1 MKIDGDNKQLT
12 VFAAIFLLSGAAGL
26 IYEVVWERLLELYF
40 GVTNVSIILILSAY
54 MAGLGLG
61 SLAGGQL
68 SLLTKKPILL
78 YGLIELGVAIF
89 GILSP
94 SLIVWIGSATAG
106 SAYLQVFLI
115 SFAILLIPTFLMGM
129 TLPLLSRAFV
139 RRVERAGEIVG
150 LLYGINTLGAALGAL
165 LAGFVLI
172 GWMGLNGSTFFAC
185 GLNVLA
191 GFSALAIYQARTDV
205 DHPLAR
211 VRKAAQVRR
220 TRSIPT
226 YIPGYATILVVSG
239 VVGFLGLGY
248 EILWIRILAIVNKNT
263 VYGFPAILGI
273 FLIGL
278 ALGGYYFGKKADS
291 TRDVFGLFWKV
302 EAGVALTAGLSIL
315 VYYAVLDLEPV
326 QAALQN
332 IFREAQRPGSVFV
345 LSGNTY
351 VFSRRILFDE
361 MSFFLIP
368 ILWLVLPAGFFM
380 GGGLPVLD
388 RMAIRNADLAGKWV
402 GNVHVAN
409 IIGSV
414 AGTLI
419 VGFLFLDRLGS
430 EWTLKLLLLLSLGF
444 ILLGIQGR
452 TRLKDTVQPIQVA
465 GLLSVL
471 FIAGILPGYKKFY
484 ERYFQ
489 AGTGTDAPLVE
500 EYADGVLALTDRFLW
515 IRGDE
520 HGSYPSDGSYEHN
533 VLACLGA
540 AQPRRVLIIG
550 LGGGNTAFF
559 LSKAPGIDEI
569 VIVELMEGLDEFL
582 DKHVPIVHELL
593 ADPRVTYITDDGRR
607 YLYSHP
613 DEKYDLISIDPLRN
627 YTSGHDS
634 LYSVEAQELYREHL
648 TDRGIF
654 CEWHDENYIVPTTTA
669 QVFPEVDTFRTFS
682 VAGLAA
688 MRYDVEYMDEIVTN
702 YIEAEGDRLQA
713 DAGEHLQTHKVLLS
727 FVRDQA
733 QILEEESDTNFL
745 TDLTPW
751 LEYYLLRT
759 PEYHPLRT
767 EYDTFNSY
775 IHRLDGC
782 NAECSGI
789 MNQRADKLK

>member
-68 SLLTKKPILL
+68 SLRTKKPILV
-78 YGLIELGVAIF
+78 YGLIEIGIAIF

-94 SLIVWIGSATAG
+94 GLIVWIGSATAG
-106 SAYLQVFLI
+106 SPYPLVFLI
-115 SFAILLIPTFLMGM
+115 SFAVLLIPTFLMGM
-129 TLPLLSRAFV
+129 TLPLLTQAFV

-165 LAGFVLI
+165 LAGFLLI
-172 GWMGLNGSTFFAC
+172 GWLGLKGSAFIAC
-185 GLNVLA
+185 GLNAVA
-191 GFSALAIYQARTDV
+191 GISALAIYQYGSEV
-205 DHPLAR
+205 FHPPGR
-211 VRKAAQVRR
+211 VRKPAHDRKP
-220 TRSIPT
+220 RSTPAHK
-226 YIPGYATILVVSG
+226 PGFATILVVSS

-291 TRDVFGLFWKV
+291 TRDVFGLFWKI
-302 EAGVALTAGLSIL
+302 EACVALSAGFSIL
-315 VYYAVLDLEPV
+315 VYYSALNLEPV
-326 QAALQN
+326 QSVLQN
-332 IFREAQRPGSVFV
+332 VFREAQRPASAYVLAGGS
-345 LSGNTY
+345 Y
-351 VFSRRILFDE
+351 VFSRRIFFAEL
-361 MSFFLIP
+361 SFFFIP
-368 ILWLVLPAGFFM
+368 ILWLVLPTGFLM

-388 RMAIRNADLAGKWV
+388 RMAIQNASLAGKWV

-430 EWTLKLLLLLSLGF
+430 EWTLKVLIMLSLGF
-444 ILLGIQGR
+444 ILIGIQNR
-452 TRLKDTVQPIQVA
+452 IRSKATVQPIQVA
-465 GLLSVL
+465 GLLSVM
-471 FIAGILPGYKKFY
+471 FITGILPGNKKFY

-489 AGTGTDAPLVE
+489 AGTGRDAPLIE
-500 EYADGVLALTDRFLW
+500 EYADGVLALTDPFLW

-540 AQPRRVLIIG
+540 AHPKRVLIIG

-559 LSKAPGIDEI
+559 LSKAPGIEQI

-582 DKHVPIVHELL
+582 NTNIPIVNELL

-634 LYSVEAQELYREHL
+634 LYSVEAQELYRGHL

-654 CEWHDENYIVPTTTA
+654 CEWHDENYIVPNTTA
-669 QVFPEVDTFRTFS
+669 QVFPVVDTFRTFS
-682 VAGLAA
+682 VAGQSEI
-688 MRYDVEYMDEIVTN
+688 RYDVGYMDEIVTG
-702 YIEAEGDRLQA
+702 YLETQGDRLQS
-713 DAGEHLQTHKVLLS
+713 DAGEHLQTNKVLLA
-727 FVRDQA
+727 FVRDRSATLQ
-733 QILEEESDTNFL
+733 EETDTPIL

-751 LEYYLLRT
+751 LEYYLLRA
-759 PEYHPLRT
+759 PEFRPLLT
-767 EYDTFNSY
+767 GYETFTSY

-782 NAECSGI
+782 AGECSEL
-789 MNQRADKLK
+789 MRQRADKLK

>member
-302 EAGVALTAGLSIL
+302 EAGVALTAGLAIL

-351 VFSRRILFDE
+351 VFSRRILVDE

-452 TRLKDTVQPIQVA
+452 IRLKDTVQPIQVA

-520 HGSYPSDGSYEHN
+520 HGS
-533 VLACLGA
+533 
-540 AQPRRVLIIG
+540 
-550 LGGGNTAFF
+550 
-559 LSKAPGIDEI
+559 
-569 VIVELMEGLDEFL
+569 
-582 DKHVPIVHELL
+582 
-593 ADPRVTYITDDGRR
+593 
-607 YLYSHP
+607 
-613 DEKYDLISIDPLRN
+613 
-627 YTSGHDS
+627 
-634 LYSVEAQELYREHL
+634 
-648 TDRGIF
+648 
-654 CEWHDENYIVPTTTA
+654 
-669 QVFPEVDTFRTFS
+669 
-682 VAGLAA
+682 
-688 MRYDVEYMDEIVTN
+688 
-702 YIEAEGDRLQA
+702 
-713 DAGEHLQTHKVLLS
+713 
-727 FVRDQA
+727 
-733 QILEEESDTNFL
+733 
-745 TDLTPW
+745 
-751 LEYYLLRT
+751 
-759 PEYHPLRT
+759 
-767 EYDTFNSY
+767 
-775 IHRLDGC
+775 
-782 NAECSGI
+782 
-789 MNQRADKLK
+789 

>member
-1 MKIDGDNKQLT
+1 MKIEGDNKQLS

-40 GVTNVSIILILSAY
+40 GVTYVSIILIISAY

-61 SLAGGQL
+61 SLAGGQA
-68 SLLTKKPILL
+68 SLLTKKPILV
-78 YGLIELGVAIF
+78 YGLIELGIAFF
-89 GILSP
+89 GIFSP

-106 SAYLQVFLI
+106 SPYPLVFLI
-115 SFAILLIPTFLMGM
+115 SFAVLLVPTFLMGM
-129 TLPLLSRAFV
+129 TLPLLSQAFV
-139 RRVERAGEIVG
+139 RRVEMAGEIVG

-165 LAGFVLI
+165 LAGFLLI
-172 GWMGLNGSTFFAC
+172 GWMGLNGSAFFAC
-185 GLNVLA
+185 GLNAAA
-191 GFSALAIYQARTDV
+191 GIAALALHRMGAV
-205 DHPLAR
+205 ADHPTAR
-211 VRKAAQVRR
+211 VRKAAQKRPAR
-220 TRSIPT
+220 ATST
-226 YIPGYATILVVSG
+226 HTTGYATILVVSG

-248 EILWIRILAIVNKNT
+248 EILWIRILAIINKNT

-291 TRDVFGLFWKV
+291 TRDVFGLFWKL
-302 EAGVALTAGLSIL
+302 ETCVAVVTGLSIL
-315 VYYAVLDLEPV
+315 AYYAVLDLEPV
-326 QAALQN
+326 QSTLQN
-332 IFREAQRPGSVFV
+332 MFREAQRPGSAYI
-345 LSGNTY
+345 LAGNTY
-351 VFSRRILFDE
+351 VFSRRILFAE
-361 MSFFLIP
+361 MLFFFIP
-368 ILWLVLPAGFFM
+368 ILWLVLPAGFLM

-388 RMAIRNADLAGKWV
+388 RMAIQNADLAGKWV
-402 GNVHVAN
+402 GNVHLAN

-430 EWTLKLLLLLSLGF
+430 EWTLKILILLSLGF
-444 ILLGIQGR
+444 ILLGIQD
-452 TRLKDTVQPIQVA
+452 RLRSKNAIQPIQAA
-465 GLLSVL
+465 GLLSVI
-471 FIAGILPGYKKFY
+471 FITGLLPGNKKFY

-489 AGTGTDAPLVE
+489 AGTGTNAPLVE

-533 VLACLGA
+533 ILACLGA
-540 AQPRRVLIIG
+540 AHPKRVLIIG

-559 LSKAPGIDEI
+559 LSKAPGIEHI

-582 DKHVPIVHELL
+582 DMNVPIVHELL

-627 YTSGHDS
+627 FTSGHDS

-648 TDRGIF
+648 TENGIF
-654 CEWHDENYIVPTTTA
+654 CEWHDENNIIPNTTA
-669 QVFPEVDTFRTFS
+669 QVFPVVDTFRTVS
-682 VAGLAA
+682 VAANAA
-688 MRYDVEYMDEIVTN
+688 IRYDVEYMNEIVTSYLEN
-702 YIEAEGDRLQA
+702 EGSGLQS
-713 DAGEHLQTHKVLLS
+713 DAGEHLQTNKVLLA
-727 FVRDQA
+727 FVRDRS
-733 QILEEESDTNFL
+733 QILEEEKGTPIL

-751 LEYYLLRT
+751 LEYYLFRE
-759 PEYHPLRT
+759 PEYRPLRT
-767 EYDTFNSY
+767 GYDTFNAY
-775 IHRLDGC
+775 IQRLEGC
-782 NAECSGI
+782 TAECSDL
-789 MNQRADKLK
+789 MKQKADKLK